1 MAPSDRGAPEAQ
13 SVNRPAQTGPLD
25 GVRVIDLTTVVV
37 GPICTRTLAD
47 QGADVVK
54 VEAPGGDILRFLAAG
69 SRTPAMSGKF
79 INFNR
84 NKRSI
89 GLNIKQPEGLAALKA
104 LIAEAD
110 VFVSNVR
117 PEALLRAG
125 LDHASLSAT
134 NPRLI
139 HCSILAFGRGGRYYN
154 RPAYDP
160 IIQSLSGVAGTFHRA
175 IGEPRF
181 VPMVMTDHTTG
192 LIAAQS
198 IGFALYRREKT
209 GVGEAIDVPMF
220 ENMASFVLSEHLGA
234 ATFDPPEGPTG
245 DARLLSPD
253 YRPLPTLDGYITVGP
268 NNNAQA
274 FAFFAA
280 IGKPELKDDPR
291 FNTAITRT
299 QNAEAFFKVR
309 VEGLAQKTT
318 AEWLEIF
325 AAVDV
330 PAARYNSID
339 DLLED
344 PHLLDTGFWNFDDHP
359 TEGRIRRTSVA
370 NKFSGGMRQETLPA
384 PQLGRDTRGV
394 LAALGYPET
403 QIEAM
408 LASGAAFE
416 GL

>member
-1 MAPSDRGAPEAQ
+1 MSETDRG
-13 SVNRPAQTGPLD
+13 GPLA
-25 GVRVIDLTTVVV
+25 GVKVVDLTTVVV
-37 GPICTRTLAD
+37 GPIATRTLAD
-47 QGADVVK
+47 QGADVIK

-89 GLNIKQPEGLAALKA
+89 GLDIKQPEGIAALKA

-110 VFVSNVR
+110 VFVTNVR
-117 PEALLRAG
+117 PQGLERAG
-125 LDHASLSAT
+125 LDFATLSAL

-139 HCSILAFGRGGRYYN
+139 HCGIVAFGRGGRYYN

-175 IGEPRF
+175 TGEPRF

-198 IGFALYRREKT
+198 VGFALYRREKT
-209 GVGEAIDVPMF
+209 GVGEAIEVPMF
-220 ENMASFVLSEHLGA
+220 ENMASFVMSEHLGA

-245 DARLLSPD
+245 DGRLLSPF
-253 YRPLPTLDGYITVGP
+253 YRPLPTKDGFITAHP
-268 NNNAQA
+268 NTNRQA
-274 FAFFAA
+274 FSFMDA
-280 IGKPELKDDPR
+280 IGQPELKEDPR
-291 FNTAITRT
+291 FDTPVSRT
-299 QNAEAFFKVR
+299 KNAAAFFELRAEALK
-309 VEGLAQKTT
+309 AKTT

-330 PAARYNSID
+330 PAARYNSLD

-344 PHLLDTGFWNFDDHP
+344 PHLQDVGFWNFDEHP

-370 NKFSGGMRQETLPA
+370 NRFSGGMREETLPA
-384 PQLGRDTRGV
+384 PQLGCHTSEV
-394 LAALGYPET
+394 LAELGYDET
-403 QIEAM
+403 RIAAM
-408 LASGAAFE
+408 LNSGAAFE
-416 GL
+416 GLA